1 MPQPD
6 RLLATLERAVRAF
19 RATPGR
25 AGRLVRLPAGAEVCV
40 VGDLHGNIE
49 NFRRLLQRADL
60 AAQPQRHLVFQ
71 EVIHGA
77 SRYPGGGDRSHQL
90 VDLLAA
96 LKCQYPER
104 VHFLLGNHELAQW
117 HRLSVIKDDIDQ
129 TQAFLAGVLHAYGAW
144 SEAILAAYDALFDA
158 AGLAV
163 RTANR
168 VFVSHSLPAAK
179 YLPDFRPEA
188 LESEAPNPTEWQAG
202 GSLYA
207 LVWGRDVRLGTVET
221 FLAKV
226 DADWLLT
233 GHIPCDEGYRAPN
246 ARQIILDALG
256 TPACACLFRTDRPV
270 TQADLRAGII
280 TL

>member
-6 RLLATLERAVRAF
+6 RLLATLARAAAAF

-25 AGRLVRLPAGAEVCV
+25 TGRLVRLPAGAEVMV
-40 VGDLHGNIE
+40 AGDLHGNVE
-49 NFRRLLQRADL
+49 NFRLILQRANL
-60 AAQPQRHLVFQ
+60 AAFPNRHLILQ
-71 EVIHGA
+71 EVVHGA

-90 VDLLAA
+90 LDLVAA

-117 HRLSVIKDDIDQ
+117 RRLLIAKEDVDQ
-129 TQAFLAGVLHAYGAW
+129 TQVFLTGVVHAYGAW
-144 SEAILAAYDALFDA
+144 AEAILQAYDALFEA
-158 AGLAV
+158 AAVAV

-168 VFVSHSLPAAK
+168 VFVSHSLPSAKQLPSFDAAV
-179 YLPDFRPEA
+179 
-188 LESEAPNPTEWQAG
+188 LESATPRPQDWQHG
-202 GSLYA
+202 GPLHS
-207 LVWGRDVRLGTVET
+207 LVWGRDVKQGTAEA

-233 GHIPCDEGYRAPN
+233 GHVPCPEGYRVPN
-246 ARQIILDALG
+246 DRQIILDALG
-256 TPACACLFRTDRPV
+256 TPACCCLFPTDRPV
-270 TQADLRAGII
+270 TQAELLAGVI

>member
-19 RATPGR
+19 RATPSR
-25 AGRLVRLPAGAEVCV
+25 AGRLIRLPADAEVIIA
-40 VGDLHGNIE
+40 GDLHGNVE

-60 AAQPQRHLVFQ
+60 AAQPRRHLVVQ

-77 SRYPGGGDRSHQL
+77 ARYPGGGDRSHQL
-90 VDLLAA
+90 VDLVAA

-104 VHFLLGNHELAQW
+104 VHYLLGNHELAQW
-117 HRLSVIKDDIDQ
+117 FRQSVIKDDVDQ
-129 TQAFLAGVLHAYGAW
+129 TQAFLAGVVHAYGPW
-144 SEAILAAYDALFDA
+144 SEAILGAYDALFEA
-158 AGLAV
+158 ASLAV
-163 RTANR
+163 RSANR
-168 VFVSHSLPAAK
+168 VFISHSFPAAK
-179 YLPDFRPEA
+179 YLPDFRLEA
-188 LESEAPNPTEWQAG
+188 LESDAPDAQQWQAG
-202 GSLYA
+202 GSLYS
-207 LVWGRDVRLGTVET
+207 LVWGRDVRLGSVEA

-233 GHIPCDEGYRAPN
+233 GHIPCDQGFRAPN

-256 TPACACLFRTDRPV
+256 APACACLFPTDRPV
-270 TQADLRAGII
+270 TQADLLAGII